1 MSELDKILENCTGCK
16 LCVDE
21 CDFLQRYCSSP
32 KELAEGFKAG
42 KHKSNP
48 EIPYSCNICSLCEV
62 RCPKGLNIGKM
73 CFEARH
79 QLVQEG
85 LAPLEQHQPLAKAL
99 DWNESD
105 AFKAALPTT
114 STSET
119 KRVFFPGCSLS
130 SYSPELVLKT
140 YDYLQQKLPGTGI
153 LLGCCGAPAFLIGEQ
168 SRFQRSNQGDRIGSS
183 RAGLPRN
190 HYCMP
195 VLPLCSKAES
205 TQPQNYFS
213 LSDFSKNRA
222 SRTGEKRKAYF
233 IHS

>member
-1 MSELDKILENCTGCK
+1 MSELDKILENCNGCK

-32 KELAEGFKAG
+32 KELAEVFKAG

-85 LAPLEQHQPLAKAL
+85 LAPLEQHQPLARAL

-105 AFKAALPTT
+105 AFKAALPAT
-114 STSET
+114 SASET
-119 KRVFFPGCSLS
+119 KRVFFPGCALS
-130 SYSPELVLKT
+130 SYSPDLVLKT
-140 YDYLQQKLPGTGI
+140 FDYLQQKLPGTGI
-153 LLGCCGAPAFLIGEQ
+153 LLGCCGAPALLDRGAVAV
-168 SRFQRSNQGDRIGSS
+168 SGSNQWDRIGSN
-183 RAGLPRN
+183 RAGLFRDN
-190 HYCMP
+190 YCMP
-195 VLPLCSKAES
+195 VLPLCSDAES

-222 SRTGEKRKAYF
+222 SRIGEKRKAYF
-233 IHS
+233 LNS